1 MSRPTWYDKRTQPKR
16 PYKPYK
22 RHIRWRSWIYGC
34 KSIFPLV
41 LIVSVGQFYFE
52 GAVTWPDT
60 AVRSLDAFVRSAYAD
75 TKDFFQ
81 QEQQPTSAASI
92 PKNAVEHRVTRIVD
106 GDTVYTK
113 DGTKI
118 RLHGIDT
125 PERDQP
131 YGKQAT
137 RALDRLIDTKVFV
150 LEKDTDRYGRL
161 VAVLYTP
168 EGLNVNLEMVCG
180 GHAWWY
186 KQYARFDGDL
196 EDCQESAQEAR
207 LGLWAD
213 DSPVEPW
220 VWRRR

>member
-1 MSRPTWYDKRTQPKR
+1 MSFRIT
-16 PYKPYK
+16 
-22 RHIRWRSWIYGC
+22 HIANTLALILLAFVGYG
-34 KSIFPLV
+34 F
-41 LIVSVGQFYFE
+41 
-52 GAVTWPDT
+52 VTDFLGYGFSRVEASDT
-60 AVRSLDAFVRSAYAD
+60 A
-75 TKDFFQ
+75 
-81 QEQQPTSAASI
+81 I
-92 PKNAVEHRVTRIVD
+92 PVDAVEHRVTRIVD

-137 RALDRLIDTKVFV
+137 RALDGLIKTKIFV

-186 KQYARFDGDL
+186 ERYARFDSDL
-196 EDCQESAQEAR
+196 EDCQEAAQGAR
-207 LGLWAD
+207 LGLWAND
-213 DSPVEPW
+213 DPIAPW

>member
-1 MSRPTWYDKRTQPKR
+1 MKITYITNALYGLAVVAVIGYGFATEYLGELAPKATA
-16 PYKPYK
+16 
-22 RHIRWRSWIYGC
+22 
-34 KSIFPLV
+34 
-41 LIVSVGQFYFE
+41 E
-52 GAVTWPDT
+52 NAVP
-60 AVRSLDAFVRSAYAD
+60 A
-75 TKDFFQ
+75 
-81 QEQQPTSAASI
+81 
-92 PKNAVEHRVTRIVD
+92 NAVEHRVTRIVD

-137 RALDRLIDTKVFV
+137 RALDRLIKTKIFV

-186 KQYARFDGDL
+186 ERYARFDSDL

-207 LGLWAD
+207 LGLWED
-213 DSPVEPW
+213 EDPMPPW
-220 VWRRR
+220 VWRRGKAMSEGR

>member
-1 MSRPTWYDKRTQPKR
+1 MVSGFTRRYLTTHWSRDRLRRVKVTHITNALYGLAVVAVIGYGFATEYLGELAPKATA
-16 PYKPYK
+16 
-22 RHIRWRSWIYGC
+22 
-34 KSIFPLV
+34 
-41 LIVSVGQFYFE
+41 E
-52 GAVTWPDT
+52 NAVP
-60 AVRSLDAFVRSAYAD
+60 A
-75 TKDFFQ
+75 
-81 QEQQPTSAASI
+81 
-92 PKNAVEHRVTRIVD
+92 NAVEHRVTRIVD

-113 DGTKI
+113 DGAKI

-137 RALDRLIDTKVFV
+137 RALDRLIKTKIFV

-186 KQYARFDGDL
+186 ERYARFDSDL

-207 LGLWAD
+207 LGLWED
-213 DSPVEPW
+213 EDPMPPW
-220 VWRRR
+220 VWRRGKAMSEGR

>member
-1 MSRPTWYDKRTQPKR
+1 MKATHITGGVGFVLMALIAYGFYTDYLAYKLAPKAIIQNAM
-16 PYKPYK
+16 P
-22 RHIRWRSWIYGC
+22 
-34 KSIFPLV
+34 
-41 LIVSVGQFYFE
+41 
-52 GAVTWPDT
+52 
-60 AVRSLDAFVRSAYAD
+60 
-75 TKDFFQ
+75 
-81 QEQQPTSAASI
+81 AS
-92 PKNAVEHRVTRIVD
+92 AVEHRVTRIVD

-131 YGKQAT
+131 YCKQAT

-186 KQYARFDGDL
+186 KQYARFDSDL
-196 EDCQESAQEAR
+196 EDCQESAREAR

-213 DSPVEPW
+213 EEPVEPW

>member
-1 MSRPTWYDKRTQPKR
+1 MMKLQRPLSLLLLWM
-16 PYKPYK
+16 
-22 RHIRWRSWIYGC
+22 
-34 KSIFPLV
+34 LV
-41 LIVSVGQFYFE
+41 LPVQASSDRPAGVPE
-52 GAVTWPDT
+52 
-60 AVRSLDAFVRSAYAD
+60 
-75 TKDFFQ
+75 
-81 QEQQPTSAASI
+81 AA
-92 PKNAVEHRVTRIVD
+92 KWARVDRVVD
-106 GDTVYTK
+106 GDTVHTK

-137 RALDRLIDTKVFV
+137 RALDGLIKTKVYV

-186 KQYARFDGDL
+186 ERYARFDSDL
-196 EDCQESAQEAR
+196 EDCQESAQATR
-207 LGLWAD
+207 LGLWAED
-213 DSPVEPW
+213 DDPVAPW
-220 VWRRR
+220 AWRRK

>member
-1 MSRPTWYDKRTQPKR
+1 MWAV
-16 PYKPYK
+16 K
-22 RHIRWRSWIYGC
+22 RHRLLTLLCLW
-34 KSIFPLV
+34 V
-41 LIVSVGQFYFE
+41 LMLPVQTASDRPSGI
-52 GAVTWPDT
+52 PDE
-60 AVRSLDAFVRSAYAD
+60 AKWAKVD
-75 TKDFFQ
+75 
-81 QEQQPTSAASI
+81 
-92 PKNAVEHRVTRIVD
+92 RVVD
-106 GDTVYTK
+106 GDTVYIK

-137 RALDRLIDTKVFV
+137 RALDGLIKTKVYV

-186 KQYARFDGDL
+186 ERYARFDSDL

-213 DSPVEPW
+213 DDPVAPW
-220 VWRRR
+220 AWRRK

>member
-1 MSRPTWYDKRTQPKR
+1 MKLQRPLSLLLLWM
-16 PYKPYK
+16 
-22 RHIRWRSWIYGC
+22 
-34 KSIFPLV
+34 LV
-41 LIVSVGQFYFE
+41 LPVQ
-52 GAVTWPDT
+52 A
-60 AVRSLDAFVRSAYAD
+60 
-75 TKDFFQ
+75 
-81 QEQQPTSAASI
+81 TSDRPAGVPEAA
-92 PKNAVEHRVTRIVD
+92 KWAKVDRVVD

-137 RALDRLIDTKVFV
+137 RALDGLIKTKVYV

-186 KQYARFDGDL
+186 ERYAKKATNYKQ
-196 EDCQESAQEAR
+196 CQEDAQR
-207 LGLWAD
+207 DKRGLWAEEY
-213 DSPVEPW
+213 PVAPW
-220 VWRRR
+220 DWRRL

>member
-1 MSRPTWYDKRTQPKR
+1 LIFTTSKHGPNQKIITIIRALSFGLLTFIFYGFITDYLGYGFSRVEASDVAIP
-16 PYKPYK
+16 
-22 RHIRWRSWIYGC
+22 
-34 KSIFPLV
+34 
-41 LIVSVGQFYFE
+41 
-52 GAVTWPDT
+52 
-60 AVRSLDAFVRSAYAD
+60 AD
-75 TKDFFQ
+75 
-81 QEQQPTSAASI
+81 
-92 PKNAVEHRVTRIVD
+92 AVERLVTRIVD

-137 RALDRLIDTKVFV
+137 RALDRLLKTKIFV
-150 LEKDTDRYGRL
+150 LEKDTDKYGRL

-186 KQYARFDGDL
+186 ERYAPDDRLL
-196 EDCQESAQEAR
+196 EGCENEAR
-207 LGLWAD
+207 EAPKGLWED
-213 DSPVEPW
+213 KDPMPPW